1 MRRRSNIAGEEHR
14 LSPRLFD
21 KPLRLLRVLMLIQVR
36 DENVRAFAGIGD
48 GTDPLKTKFTE
59 LASKWTQLAVD
70 LESALALTA
79 QDVGPTHAHRH
90 RAAHLK

>member
-1 MRRRSNIAGEEHR
+1 MPGDPKECRMRARRCTELAA
-14 LSPRLFD
+14 
-21 KPLRLLRVLMLIQVR
+21 Q
-36 DENVRAFAGIGD
+36 A
-48 GTDPLKTKFTE
+48 TDPLKTKFTE

-90 RAAHLK
+90 RAAHVK